1 MIAIKTLIARWIAS
15 RLAGRAR
22 VLRRSL
28 RDYQQREYAQ
38 IRVLERRS
46 RGLRLYAAWVR
57 KEKAISIRE
66 APERWPLPQVTA
78 GAFHDNMKA
87 AA

>member
-1 MIAIKTLIARWIAS
+1 MKTLLARWIAT
-15 RLAGRAR
+15 RLEIRAR
-22 VLRRSL
+22 ALRRSL
-28 RDYQQREYAQ
+28 RDYQRREYTQ

-66 APERWPLPQVTA
+66 APERWQLPQVTA
-78 GAFHDNMKA
+78 RASHDNLKA

>member
-15 RLAGRAR
+15 RLARRAR

-28 RDYQQREYAQ
+28 RDYQRREYAQ

-46 RGLRLYAAWVR
+46 RGLRLYAAWAR

-66 APERWPLPQVTA
+66 APERWQLPQVTA

>member
-1 MIAIKTLIARWIAS
+1 M
-15 RLAGRAR
+15 
-22 VLRRSL
+22 LRRSL
-28 RDYQQREYAQ
+28 RDYQRREYAH

-46 RGLRLYAAWVR
+46 RGLRLYAAWAQ
-57 KEKAISIRE
+57 KTEAIRIRE
-66 APERWPLPQVTA
+66 APERWPLPIT

>member
-1 MIAIKTLIARWIAS
+1 MTAMKTLLARWIA
-15 RLAGRAR
+15 RHLAGRAR

-28 RDYQQREYAQ
+28 RDYQRREYAQ

-66 APERWPLPQVTA
+66 APERWQSPQVTA

>member
-1 MIAIKTLIARWIAS
+1 MKTLLARWIAG
-15 RLAGRAR
+15 RLEIRAGA
-22 VLRRSL
+22 LRRSL
-28 RDYQQREYAQ
+28 RDYQRREYAQ

-46 RGLRLYAAWVR
+46 RCLRLYAAWVR

-66 APERWPLPQVTA
+66 APERWQLPQVTA
-78 GAFHDNMKA
+78 GAFHDNVKA

>member
-1 MIAIKTLIARWIAS
+1 MTAMKTLLARWIA
-15 RLAGRAR
+15 RHLAGRAR

-28 RDYQQREYAQ
+28 RDYQRREYAQ

-57 KEKAISIRE
+57 KEETISIRE
-66 APERWPLPQVTA
+66 APERWQLPQVTA

>member
-1 MIAIKTLIARWIAS
+1 MIAIKTLLARWIAG
-15 RLAGRAR
+15 RLAIRPR

-28 RDYQQREYAQ
+28 RDYQRREYAD
-38 IRVLERRS
+38 IRALEKRS

-57 KEKAISIRE
+57 KRNAVSIRK
-66 APERWPLPQVTA
+66 APEPWQLPQIA
-78 GAFHDNMKA
+78 GAFHENANA

>member
-15 RLAGRAR
+15 RLEIRAR
-22 VLRRSL
+22 ALRRSL
-28 RDYQQREYAQ
+28 RDYQRREYAQ

-57 KEKAISIRE
+57 KEKAISLRE
-66 APERWPLPQVTA
+66 APERWQSPQVTA